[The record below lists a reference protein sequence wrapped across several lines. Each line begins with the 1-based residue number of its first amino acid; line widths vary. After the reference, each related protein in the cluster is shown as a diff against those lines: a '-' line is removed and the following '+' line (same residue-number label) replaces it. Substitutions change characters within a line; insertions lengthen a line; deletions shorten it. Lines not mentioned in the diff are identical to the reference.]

1 LQGGP
6 DMGKVVRLRRRRK
19 SRVKGREDVLT
30 RAEFEALDLERR
42 VALIQEL
49 IPLGLM
55 AAAEELQREVQELA
69 GLRFGRKGGEGEAL
83 YRFGS
88 NAGTVLLG
96 GQRVP
101 IRVPRVRTAEGEV
114 RLRSYELLHRGVAAA
129 DERLMERVLYG
140 VSCRNYETTVGPRQ
154 GAIGTSKS
162 TVSKEFVAASSRV
175 LRTFTERRLD
185 EEDLVAMFVDGK
197 YFAKDEM
204 VIALG
209 ITIEGAKRVLG
220 FVQAGTENAQVVSSF
235 FRSLLDRGLCID
247 KGILVCIDGSKG
259 IRSAARQVFKKQAMI
274 QRCQWHKR
282 ENVVSYLPRDQ
293 QSWMR
298 KRLQRAYERPTY
310 DEALK
315 ALKKVRSELEAENQ
329 SALASLDEGFEET
342 LTLHRLGVFAKI
354 GRSFKTTNCIESLN
368 SMAEGLC
375 SKVRRWKNSK
385 QKQRWLA
392 AALRDIEPR
401 LRRVHGHKHLPL
413 LRRALMKEL
422 DICSDAAEAAA

>member
-1 LQGGP
+1 
-6 DMGKVVRLRRRRK
+6 MGKVISLRRRRK
-19 SRVKGREDVLT
+19 SRVKGKEDVLT
-30 RAEFEALDLERR
+30 REEFEALDLERR
-42 VALIQEL
+42 VGLIQEL

-55 AAAEELQREVQELA
+55 AAAAELQREVEELA
-69 GLRFGRKGGEGEAL
+69 GMRYGRKDGEGEAV

-88 NAGTVLLG
+88 HAGTVLLG

-101 IRVPRVRTAEGEV
+101 MRVPRVRTEEGEV
-114 RLRSYELLHRGVAAA
+114 QLRSYDLLHRGVAAA

-140 VSCRNYETTVGPRQ
+140 VSCRNYETTIGPRR

-162 TVSKEFVAASSRV
+162 TVSKEFIAASSRV

-185 EEDLVAMFVDGK
+185 EEDFVAMFVDGK

-209 ITIEGAKRVLG
+209 IAMDGSKRVLG
-220 FVQAGTENAQVVSSF
+220 FVQAGTENTRVLSSF
-235 FRSLLDRGLCID
+235 FSSLIDRGLIID

-259 IRSAARQVFKKQAMI
+259 IRSAARQVFKKRALI

-298 KRLQRAYERPTY
+298 KRLQRGYDRPTFG
-310 DEALK
+310 EATK

-329 SALASLDEGFEET
+329 SALASLDEGFDET
-342 LTLHRLGVFAKI
+342 LTLHRLGVFAKL
-354 GRSFKTTNCIESLN
+354 GRSFKTTNCIESIN

-375 SKVRRWKNSK
+375 SKITHWKNSK
-385 QKQRWLA
+385 HKQRWLA

-401 LRRVHGHKHLPL
+401 LRRVHGHKYLPS
-413 LRRALMKEL
+413 LRSALMNDL
-422 DICSDAAEAAA
+422 NIGSDAAEDAA

>member
-1 LQGGP
+1 
-6 DMGKVVRLRRRRK
+6 MGKVITLRRRRRK
-19 SRVKGREDVLT
+19 SRVKGKEDVLT
-30 RAEFEALDLERR
+30 RKEFEALDLERR

-49 IPLGLM
+49 IPIGLM
-55 AAAEELQREVQELA
+55 AAAEELQREVEELV
-69 GLRFGRKGGEGEAL
+69 GMRYGRKDGEGDAT

-101 IRVPRVRTAEGEV
+101 ILVPRIRSAEGEV
-114 RLRSYELLHRGVAAA
+114 KLRSYELLHRGVAAA

-140 VSCRNYETTVGPRQ
+140 VSCRNYEATVGPRR

-175 LRTFTERRLD
+175 LRAFTERRL
-185 EEDLVAMFVDGK
+185 EEDFVAIFVDGK
-197 YFAKDEM
+197 YFAEDEM

-209 ITIEGAKRVLG
+209 VTMDGSKRILG
-220 FVQAGTENAQVVSSF
+220 FMQAGTENSRVLSSF
-235 FRSLLDRGLCID
+235 FRSLLDRGLNVD
-247 KGILVCIDGSKG
+247 SGVLVCIDGSKG
-259 IRSAARQVFKKQAMI
+259 IRSAALRVFKKRAVI

-282 ENVVSYLPRDQ
+282 ENIVSYLPRDQ
-293 QSWMR
+293 QRTMR

-310 DEALK
+310 EEATK
-315 ALKKVRSELEAENQ
+315 ALKKVRAELEAENQ

-342 LTLHRLGVFAKI
+342 LTLHRLGIFAKM
-354 GRSFKTTNCIESLN
+354 GRSFKTTNCIESIN

-375 SKVRRWKNSK
+375 SKITHWKNSK

-401 LRRVHGHKHLPL
+401 LQRVQGYKHLPL
-413 LRRALMKEL
+413 LRRALMQEL
-422 DICSDAAEAAA
+422 KIKIGSVAKNEAA